1 MPFNY
6 DYSEPARLFSSA
18 RLLSYETSIA
28 TENDAQLFGAYSWNL
43 SIVGAFYPLLQIIEV
58 SLRNTIDSAAQQ
70 HHIDNGGTGHWFD
83 SPKYTQELNEQQQPL
98 TAEQVKKFK
107 AKISSAK
114 KSAKDALEE
123 KGASNT
129 SPSRDQIIS
138 QTDFSTWEYILDKHF
153 YDGSDAS
160 FLWPRCMVKCF
171 KKLPRYAQ
179 KNPAFHQRDII
190 RRRIEEV
197 RSFRNRISHNE
208 PAWKLADGKN
218 KALIISS
225 LTDKLDRMME
235 LLYWISPK
243 FHAYTQDIGIES
255 RIRQLLSVRELD
267 RYMHSYITEEI
278 SDLGK
283 LHTLLIGVNGENKK
297 INIKLNGELGIL
309 SPCNKKLIT

>member
-6 DYSEPARLFSSA
+6 DYSEPTRLFSSA
-18 RLLSYETSIA
+18 RLSSYETSIA

-70 HHIDNGGTGHWFD
+70 HHIDNGGEGHWFD
-83 SPKYTQELNEQQQPL
+83 SPKYTQEFNEQQQPL

-107 AKISSAK
+107 SKILSAK
-114 KSAKDALEE
+114 KSARDALEE

-179 KNPAFHQRDII
+179 RNPAFHQRDII

-218 KALIISS
+218 KELIISS

-255 RIRQLLSVRELD
+255 RIRQLLSVRELE
-267 RYMHSYITEEI
+267 RYMHSYTVEEI
-278 SDLGK
+278 NDLGE
-283 LHTLLIGVNGENKK
+283 LHTLLNGVNSENKK
-297 INIKLNGELGIL
+297 INIRLNGELGIL
-309 SPCNKKLIT
+309 SPCNNKLMT